1 MATPED
7 LRMFEAK
14 KGEVKFD
21 PTRDPRGT
29 HAGHFIVNVQWPII
43 AVVCGS

>member
-21 PTRDPRGT
+21 PTRD
-29 HAGHFIVNVQWPII
+29 HFIVNVQWPIS

>member
-21 PTRDPRGT
+21 PTQDPRGT
-29 HAGHFIVNVQWPII
+29 I
-43 AVVCGS
+43 S

>member
-21 PTRDPRGT
+21 LTRDPRGT
-29 HAGHFIVNVQWPII
+29 I
-43 AVVCGS
+43 S